1 MSRRIIVVDER
12 RCTGCGLCMPDCP
25 AGSLE
30 VEDGRSHLVDER
42 LCDGCGACVGA
53 CPKEAIEVV
62 ECEARPFDQVRLME
76 RVVARGGGAVRFYL
90 EHLRARGDAG
100 LLRQTIGFLEENGIP
115 VPAERDPSG
124 GAASADL

>member
-42 LCDGCGACVGA
+42 LCDGCGACVDA
-53 CPKEAIEVV
+53 CPKEALGIVA
-62 ECEARPFDQVRLME
+62 CEARPFDQVRLME
-76 RVVARGGGAVRFYL
+76 RIASRGEGAVRLYL
-90 EHLRARGDAG
+90 EHLRVHGEAG
-100 LLRQTIGFLEENGIP
+100 LLGQAIGFLEEHGIP
-115 VPAERDPSG
+115 VPAEQT
-124 GAASADL
+124 SADETEGPAR